1 VPGLNTQVAN
11 LQGAATGGVCTAALA
26 PLTGLG
32 SDGSLPPKTSL
43 VPIFEVGH
51 LQTRGL
57 RFVLRRTSHALPGPA
72 VGIANGIGAARPC
85 PHSVGLRQLCRPH
98 VI

>member
-1 VPGLNTQVAN
+1 MPGLNTQVAN

-43 VPIFEVGH
+43 VPIFEVGQGTKS
-51 LQTRGL
+51 LRSSPLRGGQFE
-57 RFVLRRTSHALPGPA
+57 RSVTS
-72 VGIANGIGAARPC
+72 
-85 PHSVGLRQLCRPH
+85 
-98 VI
+98 